1 MIKRV
6 LIVDDSSTARSII
19 RRTLEIS
26 GLEDLEIGEASNGEE
41 ALEILKSNKYDLVFT
56 DLNMPN
62 MSGEQLLKRIKSS
75 PKLNNIPVVV
85 ISSMTNES
93 RENKL
98 LSEHAAKIFPKPLS
112 MPDIQEF
119 LENYIQEE

>member
-26 GLEDLEIGEASNGEE
+26 GFEELEIGEASNGDE
-41 ALEILKSNKYDLVFT
+41 ALQVLKENKYDLVFT

-62 MSGEQLLKRIKSS
+62 MDGEQLLKRIKSS
-75 PKLNNIPVVV
+75 PKLNDIPVVV

-93 RENKL
+93 KENKL
-98 LSEHAAKIFPKPLS
+98 LSEHAAKIFPKPISL
-112 MPDIQEF
+112 PDIQDF
-119 LENYIQEE
+119 LENYSEDK

>member
-26 GLEDLEIGEASNGEE
+26 GLDELEIGEAANGNE
-41 ALEILKSNKYDLVFT
+41 ALEILKANKYDLVFT
-56 DLNMPN
+56 DLNMPDMN
-62 MSGEQLLKRIKSS
+62 GEQLLKRIKSS
-75 PKLNNIPVVV
+75 PKLNDIPVVV

-93 RENKL
+93 TESKL
-98 LSEHAAKIFPKPLS
+98 LSEHAEKIFPKPLS
-112 MPDIQEF
+112 LPDIQDF
-119 LENYIQEE
+119 LETYTEEE

>member
-26 GLEDLEIGEASNGEE
+26 GMDEIEIGEAANGIE
-41 ALEILKSNKYDLVFT
+41 AMEILKTNKYDLVFT
-56 DLNMPN
+56 DLNMPEMN
-62 MSGEQLLKRIKSS
+62 GEQLLKRIKSS
-75 PKLNNIPVVV
+75 PKLNDIPVVV

-93 RENKL
+93 KENKL

-112 MPDIQEF
+112 LPDIQEF
-119 LENYIQEE
+119 LETYTEDE

>member
-26 GLEDLEIGEASNGEE
+26 GMEELEIGEASNGVE
-41 ALEILKSNKYDLVFT
+41 ALEILKASKYDLVFT
-56 DLNMPN
+56 DLNMPDMN
-62 MSGEQLLKRIKSS
+62 GEQLLKRIKSS
-75 PKLNNIPVVV
+75 PKLNDIPVVV

-93 RENKL
+93 KENKL
-98 LSEHAAKIFPKPLS
+98 LSEHAEKIFPKPLS
-112 MPDIQEF
+112 MPDVQEF
-119 LENYIQEE
+119 LDSYTEEE

>member
-26 GLEDLEIGEASNGEE
+26 GFEELEIGEASNGEE
-41 ALEILKSNKYDLVFT
+41 ALQVLKENKYDLVFT

-62 MSGEQLLKRIKSS
+62 MDGEQLLKRIKSS
-75 PKLNNIPVVV
+75 PKLNDIPVVV

-93 RENKL
+93 KENKL
-98 LSEHAAKIFPKPLS
+98 LSEHAAKIFPKPISL
-112 MPDIQEF
+112 PDIQDF
-119 LENYIQEE
+119 LENYSEDK

>member
-26 GLEDLEIGEASNGEE
+26 GFEELEIGEASNGEE
-41 ALEILKSNKYDLVFT
+41 ALQVLKENKYDLVFT
-56 DLNMPN
+56 DLNMPH
-62 MSGEQLLKRIKSS
+62 MDGEQLLKRIKSS
-75 PKLNNIPVVV
+75 PKLNDIPVVV

-93 RENKL
+93 KENKL
-98 LSEHAAKIFPKPLS
+98 LSEHAAKIFPKPISL
-112 MPDIQEF
+112 PDIQDF
-119 LENYIQEE
+119 LENYSEDK